1 MKNIANYISISR
13 IIMSKSIDSPLRV
26 DSINNMRRQN
36 MYKIGEFSKMSKAT
50 IKALRYYE
58 KEGLLKPAFIN
69 QNTSYRYYES
79 SQLVEVS
86 KIISLR

>member
-1 MKNIANYISISR
+1 
-13 IIMSKSIDSPLRV
+13 
-26 DSINNMRRQN
+26 
-36 MYKIGEFSKMSKAT
+36 MSKAT